1 MPQSHTRYT
10 MYIYGHLHM
19 YSRTVPVCVCNE
31 SGRCL
36 GIPTCTCVAPLLS
49 WGAWGILCV
58 LLIRESSVNKVQ

>member
-1 MPQSHTRYT
+1 
-10 MYIYGHLHM
+10 M
-19 YSRTVPVCVCNE
+19 YSRTVPVCVGVCVCNE

-49 WGAWGILCV
+49 WGAWGILYV